1 MSTGT
6 GDEGLWE
13 YWAKRKTYR
22 KKGLPER
29 PGRPMMC
36 QVGSKEG
43 PCVGW
48 GVSTAHLHASV
59 CRLGQGSEA
68 WRVSGGST
76 KSSWNFTNSAMEE
89 ETIGFHA
96 KSRGHPA
103 IQGVPPSRALP
114 APQTSF
120 HMDSKSCPQCH

>member
-1 MSTGT
+1 MRGCGNIGQRGKLT
-6 GDEGLWE
+6 E
-13 YWAKRKTYR
+13 RKVS
-22 KKGLPER
+22 PER
-29 PGRPMMC
+29 PGRSMMC

-43 PCVGW
+43 SGVGW

-68 WRVSGGST
+68 WGVSGGST

-89 ETIGFHA
+89 ETVGFHA

-103 IQGVPPSRALP
+103 IQGAPPSRALLP
-114 APQTSF
+114 PQMSF